1 MVHYDGLE
9 VTEKI
14 ATVWYER
21 GPMKKTLVITS
32 PLVKRLHRYLGRL
45 FTVSLLYPLGALIP
59 GQ

>member
-1 MVHYDGLE
+1 MAHE
-9 VTEKI
+9 E
-14 ATVWYER
+14 
-21 GPMKKTLVITS
+21 KTLVITS